1 MSAPA
6 ACPSPAAA
14 DRAAVRR
21 PNIRDL
27 SLGEIEERIAELG
40 KEKYRA
46 RQIMKWL
53 YQGGATSFSQM
64 TTLAREFRTRMEE
77 LFAIREPE
85 IELVQRSEDGTKKV
99 LFRLSDGLAVES
111 VLIPGKNHWT
121 ACISTQAGCAMGCR
135 FCLTGRQG
143 LKRNLL
149 PSEIT
154 GQMTMLRRHTPEG
167 PAILNIVM
175 MGMGEPLANYENTV
189 KAIGI
194 LTSDH
199 GLGFSTRK
207 ITVST
212 CGLAPEITRLGKD
225 ICVNLAISLNAP
237 DDRRRSELMPINR
250 KYPLAALLEACRDY
264 PMPGRR
270 MLTFEYI
277 LMAGVNDSP
286 SDAAKVARL
295 LKDVRCKLNLIAFN
309 EFSGSPYK
317 TPSPEAVSA
326 FQQVLLDNNYTA
338 ILRQSRGRDILAACG
353 QLSGKFSG
361 DPAASPAEPVRPQ

>member
-1 MSAPA
+1 MT
-6 ACPSPAAA
+6 
-14 DRAAVRR
+14 DR

-27 SLGEIEERIAELG
+27 SLEQIEALIVSQG

-53 YQGGATSFSQM
+53 YQTGATSFAQM
-64 TTLAREFRTRMEE
+64 TTLARAFRAEMEE
-77 LFAIREPE
+77 RFTASEPALAR
-85 IELVQRSEDGTKKV
+85 IQTSADGTRKV
-99 LFRLSDGLAVES
+99 LFRLGDGLAVES

-121 ACISTQAGCAMGCR
+121 ACISTQAGCAMGCL

-143 LKRNLL
+143 LKRNLN

-167 PAILNIVM
+167 MQIKNIVL
-175 MGMGEPLANYENTV
+175 MGMGEPLANYDHTIQ
-189 KAIGI
+189 AIRI
-194 LTSDH
+194 LTSDY
-199 GLGFSTRK
+199 GLGFSNRK

-212 CGLAPEITRLGKD
+212 CGLAPRIVQLGRD

-237 DDRRRSELMPINR
+237 DDRRRSELMPVNR
-250 KYPLAALLEACRDY
+250 KYPLATLLEACRDY

-286 SDAAKVARL
+286 EDARL
-295 LKDVRCKLNLIAFN
+295 VAELLKGVRCKLNLIAFN
-309 EFSGSPYK
+309 EFPGSPFK
-317 TPSPEAVSA
+317 TPTPEAVSA
-326 FQQVLLDNNYTA
+326 FQQVLLDRHYTA
-338 ILRQSRGRDILAACG
+338 ILRASRGRDILAACG
-353 QLSGKFSG
+353 QLSGQAAAG
-361 DPAASPAEPVRPQ
+361 GAPGPA